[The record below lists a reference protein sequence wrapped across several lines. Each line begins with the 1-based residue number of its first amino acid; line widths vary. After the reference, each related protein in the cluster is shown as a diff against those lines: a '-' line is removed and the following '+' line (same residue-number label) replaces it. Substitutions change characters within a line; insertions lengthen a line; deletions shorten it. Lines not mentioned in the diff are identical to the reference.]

1 MIFGVYRRR
10 DPRHTMPIS
19 SHPEPNDAEREQELT
34 LIGRLTSPDA
44 FVAAA
49 QPIELIVSVE
59 KRAETTNVSRAQ
71 TECTCENKEKKYDRN
86 KIQGSW
92 SVRDAIQHGFS
103 AERHRMRRQ
112 PARKMRALSD
122 VARIFFWQKGGSS
135 STPPSFLRHCAAS

>member
-1 MIFGVYRRR
+1 
-10 DPRHTMPIS
+10 MPIS

-71 TECTCENKEKKYDRN
+71 TECTCENKEKNTTETKFKEVGRSATQSN
-86 KIQGSW
+86 TASAQSGTGCEGN
-92 SVRDAIQHGFS
+92 RHG
-103 AERHRMRRQ
+103 
-112 PARKMRALSD
+112 K
-122 VARIFFWQKGGSS
+122 
-135 STPPSFLRHCAAS
+135 CAP